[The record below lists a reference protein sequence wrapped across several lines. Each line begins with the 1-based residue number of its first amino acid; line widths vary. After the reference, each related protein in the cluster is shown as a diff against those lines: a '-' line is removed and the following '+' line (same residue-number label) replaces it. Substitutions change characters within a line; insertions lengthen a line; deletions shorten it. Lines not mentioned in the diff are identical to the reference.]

1 MSRRHPKKKSL
12 FQKIIKSKTIHWI
25 DFYGTP
31 IFIII
36 IPLFFA
42 LKSYEIS
49 EKELKSIEVTV
60 SESPKFIKER
70 KSRNSWLSDEQ
81 YYISIKTVNYEKVFR
96 IQNTT
101 YEATQTNWV
110 KGIKPNDRIILKVL
124 KTEFKKLKEE
134 TYWNNYNNIYN
145 LIKDD
150 KSYINLE
157 LRSELKSKDMR
168 WLLPISLIGLI
179 MLIFSFIKKPEL
191 KMKRVIY
198 ISCSILIVI
207 LYLYN

>member
-31 IFIII
+31 ILLII
-36 IPLFFA
+36 IPLFFVF
-42 LKSYEIS
+42 KSYEIS
-49 EKELKSIEVTV
+49 EKELKNIEVTV
-60 SESPKFIKER
+60 SEIPEFIKKR
-70 KSRNSWLSDEQ
+70 KSRNSWASDEQ
-81 YYISIKTVNYEKVFR
+81 YYINIKTVEYEKNFR

-101 YEATQTNWV
+101 YNATQTNWV
-110 KGIKPNDRIILKVL
+110 KGIKPNDRITLKVL
-124 KTEFKKLKEE
+124 KTEFKELKEE
-134 TYWNNYNNIYN
+134 TYWNNYNDIYD

-157 LRSELKSKDMR
+157 LRSELKSQDMR
-168 WLLPISLIGLI
+168 WLLPISLMGLI

-191 KMKRVIY
+191 KIKRVIY
-198 ISCSILIVI
+198 IACSILIII

>member
-31 IFIII
+31 ILIII
-36 IPLFFA
+36 IPLFFVF
-42 LKSYEIS
+42 KSYEIS
-49 EKELKSIEVTV
+49 EKELKNIEVTV
-60 SESPKFIKER
+60 SESPEFIKER
-70 KSRNSWLSDEQ
+70 KSRNSWSSSEQ
-81 YYISIKTVNYEKVFR
+81 YYISIKTVEYEKEFR

-101 YEATQTNWV
+101 YESTKKNWI
-110 KGIKPNDRIILKVL
+110 KGIKSNDRISLKVL
-124 KTEFKKLKEE
+124 KTEFKELKEE
-134 TYWNNYNNIYN
+134 TYWNNYNKVYG
-145 LIKDD
+145 LIKDG

-168 WLLPISLIGLI
+168 WLFPISLIGLI
-179 MLIFSFIKKPEL
+179 MLIFSFIKKPKL
-191 KMKRVIY
+191 KLKRVIY
-198 ISCSILIVI
+198 ISCSILILI